1 MSPLA
6 QLDCL
11 LENILRELTLRFV
24 VPRLSEFDS
33 LWDTANRICD
43 RNQIKSISSSAVA
56 CRQRATALRYG
67 MLLRPVISTV
77 GKKQVGA
84 GYSRSGDVP
93 NVVAFPLQAISQ
105 IRDPQVG
112 GNSNAIDRRPAL

>member
-1 MSPLA
+1 MNFKDRLCSTVVSAVTKNAEHVGENLLPCNAAARLQARAPTRNMSPLA

-43 RNQIKSISSSAVA
+43 RYQIKSISSS
-56 CRQRATALRYG
+56 R
-67 MLLRPVISTV
+67 
-77 GKKQVGA
+77 
-84 GYSRSGDVP
+84 
-93 NVVAFPLQAISQ
+93 
-105 IRDPQVG
+105 
-112 GNSNAIDRRPAL
+112 